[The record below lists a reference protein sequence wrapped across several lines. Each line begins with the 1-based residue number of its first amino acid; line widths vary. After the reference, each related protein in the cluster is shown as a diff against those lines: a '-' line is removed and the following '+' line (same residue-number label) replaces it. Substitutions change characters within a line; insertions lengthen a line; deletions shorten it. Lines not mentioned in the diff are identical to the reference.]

1 MQFFGAI
8 QLQPEV
14 DTKAVTQRR
23 CQLTG
28 ARGRADEREMRQ
40 IQPDRVGRRT
50 FADDDINGVVLH
62 GRVKDLL
69 DRAVETM
76 DLIDEQNVVF
86 LQIRQQRCKISRFLN
101 RWAGGDAHIYAHLV
115 CNDGSHRRLAQTR
128 RAIEQHVVERLAAQ
142 TRSVNADL
150 EILLRLFLTGI
161 IAQQARTQ

>member
-23 CQLTG
+23 CQLTS

-76 DLIDEQNVVF
+76 NLIDEQNVVF
-86 LQIRQQRCKISRFLN
+86 L
-101 RWAGGDAHIYAHLV
+101 
-115 CNDGSHRRLAQTR
+115 
-128 RAIEQHVVERLAAQ
+128 
-142 TRSVNADL
+142 
-150 EILLRLFLTGI
+150 
-161 IAQQARTQ
+161 